1 MDKVIMKILK
11 EWKQE
16 SGLKEPIRFKLD
28 KNIIYIYTG
37 NLGFLIGRGGITYN
51 KYADR
56 LVAEL
61 PMVKGL
67 KISLQEVSRFW
78 A

>member
-1 MDKVIMKILK
+1 MKILK

-16 SGLKEPIRFKLD
+16 SGLKEPVRFKLYKD
-28 KNIIYIYTG
+28 TLYIYAG
-37 NLGFLIGRGGITYN
+37 NLGFLIGKGGITYN

-56 LVAEL
+56 LVTEL
-61 PMVKGL
+61 SMVKGL